1 MTDTTEENFLLI
13 RLGWQLGG
21 HWLIQDVWV
30 LLSSWLW
37 SRVVCTHWP
46 GSGRFR
52 MCQASIFHIYSPQH
66 RRPFYER
73 NIWSTKNVW
82 INDLVKRSISKLPKC
97 HWRLR
102 RVLVSRIAWILRSV
116 LRHANYYHAFLSSND
131 KYFLSCYWCGQSV
144 KRSTHTLTF
153 QGTRFV
159 KCARVFYA
167 VIRKGEGFKS
177 SLWNVPRSWQVI
189 NYLVYVF
196 IYILYIEIE
205 DGNLARGRV
214 LFYFTLF

>member
-1 MTDTTEENFLLI
+1 MGTRLNLLYN
-13 RLGWQLGG
+13 
-21 HWLIQDVWV
+21 
-30 LLSSWLW
+30 
-37 SRVVCTHWP
+37 
-46 GSGRFR
+46 SGNLKV
-52 MCQASIFHIYSPQH
+52 PL
-66 RRPFYER
+66 
-73 NIWSTKNVW
+73 
-82 INDLVKRSISKLPKC
+82 DLNNPYAKP
-97 HWRLR
+97 W

-116 LRHANYYHAFLSSND
+116 LRRANHYHAFLSSDD
-131 KYFLSCYWCGQSV
+131 KYFLFLLLVWTISEAKHPYPDFSRHEICQMCE
-144 KRSTHTLTF
+144 ST
-153 QGTRFV
+153 
-159 KCARVFYA
+159 FYA